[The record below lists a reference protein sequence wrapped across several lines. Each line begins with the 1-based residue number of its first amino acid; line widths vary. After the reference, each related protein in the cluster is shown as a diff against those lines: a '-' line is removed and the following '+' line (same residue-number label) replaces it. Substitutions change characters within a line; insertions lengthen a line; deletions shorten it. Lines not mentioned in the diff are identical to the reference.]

1 MRIMLTLIG
10 LALAGPVAAQ
20 TYAIH
25 AGTLIDPARGTVE
38 RDQVVLVA
46 DGRIK
51 SIAPQPELPSAPR
64 TSICRASG

>member
-20 TYAIH
+20 TYAIR

-51 SIAPQPELPSAPR
+51 SIAPLPGQKPALL
-64 TSICRASG
+64 TSCE